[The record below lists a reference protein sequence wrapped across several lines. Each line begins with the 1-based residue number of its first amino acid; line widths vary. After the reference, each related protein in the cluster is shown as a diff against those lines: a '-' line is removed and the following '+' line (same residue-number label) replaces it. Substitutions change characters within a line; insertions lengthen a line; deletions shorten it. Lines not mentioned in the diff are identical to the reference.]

1 MCLDSDNAMGNMGML
16 DQVMSLRWVKK
27 YIHHFG
33 GDPNQVT
40 IFGES
45 AGSASVSHLLISNLT
60 EVKFINVANNE
71 LFGHRTSNARLVTLF
86 LCKTKT
92 KLSICILRVFSIE

>member
-16 DQVMSLRWVKK
+16 DQVMGLRWVEK

-33 GDPNQVT
+33 GDKDQVT

-45 AGSASVSHLLISNLT
+45 AGSASITHLLLSNLT
-60 EVKFINVANNE
+60 DVRPVIIPPSLVKSFTISYV
-71 LFGHRTSNARLVTLF
+71 S
-86 LCKTKT
+86 
-92 KLSICILRVFSIE
+92 

>member
-1 MCLDSDNAMGNMGML
+1 MCLDSENAMGNMGML
-16 DQVMSLRWVKK
+16 DQVMGLRWVEK

-33 GDPNQVT
+33 GDKDQVT

-60 EVKFINVANNE
+60 EVIIW
-71 LFGHRTSNARLVTLF
+71 SNAYCHVSRSNTS
-86 LCKTKT
+86 K
-92 KLSICILRVFSIE
+92 